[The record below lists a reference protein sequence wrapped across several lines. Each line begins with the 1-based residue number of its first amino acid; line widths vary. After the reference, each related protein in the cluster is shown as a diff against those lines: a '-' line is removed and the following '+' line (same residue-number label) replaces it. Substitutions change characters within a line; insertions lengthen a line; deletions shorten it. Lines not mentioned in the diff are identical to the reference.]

1 MKPSHYETLGVK
13 PDAKP
18 DEIKRAFRRKA
29 EKLHPDKGGDHL
41 EMAAVNRAYHALSDP
56 QRRAAYDHTGTDHAC
71 SLEDRARGA
80 IAQAF
85 SDALQKN
92 VPDALAHARKSIEAT
107 RSNSQ
112 QKISEIENSLRL
124 FRKRRNKIK
133 TSEEIN
139 LFHSLID
146 QQIAIGEQSISGFKG
161 NLEICDA
168 ALKILES
175 YTTTEKIPQ
184 AQPASYVIFDFTAS
198 TTGTSS
204 S

>member
-1 MKPSHYETLGVK
+1 MNPSHYETLGVK

-41 EMAAVNRAYHALSDP
+41 EMAAVNRAYYALSDP
-56 QRRAAYDHTGTDHAC
+56 QRRATYDQTGTDHAA

-92 VPDALAHARKSIEAT
+92 APDALAHAYKAIETSRA
-107 RSNSQ
+107 NSE

-124 FRKRRNKIK
+124 FRKRRNKVK

-146 QQIAIGEQSISGFKG
+146 QQIAIGEQNISGFRG

-168 ALKILES
+168 ALKILEN
-175 YTTTEKIPQ
+175 YTTTEKAP
-184 AQPASYVIFDFTAS
+184 QPAQVNYVVFDFTAS
-198 TTGTSS
+198 TTGTTS
-204 S
+204 